1 MAQNVIHPTVWRPW
15 LREVQQAMLKVT
27 ISNERQRRQF
37 SHGGGPLEF
46 GRGPRR
52 DLERFII
59 EDRFVSRDQLRV
71 EEVKSAQVKIE
82 VLGSAATLASG
93 EVLPTGTVR
102 LCDLP
107 LRITCGYTLI
117 EIALE
122 ATDPSGGVSL
132 QTISRPMQSLVG
144 RAPPATLSEMGESPS
159 PETLAQWFETLLT
172 VQRAAAGSGEFY
184 DETARAAVELVGLDR
199 GLVLLRKNLEW
210 EVAASHTT
218 NARLGGDFSRKVLNG
233 VLADKRTFF
242 QGLDES
248 NWSQSL
254 VGVESVVAS
263 PIFDERRNVIG
274 VVYGSRDLRT
284 SLARRGISPLEAQLI
299 QLLAGAV
306 SAGLARVERE
316 AEAARNR
323 VQFEQFCSPEL
334 ARALEQNPS
343 LLEGHEREVTVMF
356 CDLRGFSRIAERIGT
371 SKSYSLLGDVM
382 DRMTNRIIDHG
393 GVIIDY
399 YGDGLAA
406 MWNAPAN
413 QADHAARACR
423 AAQAMWSD
431 VPEINRVWA
440 PVVEAP
446 LKIGVGINTGPAQ
459 VGNAG
464 SRRRLKYGPR
474 GHTVNLASRVEGA
487 TKRFGVPVLIS
498 GATRGAIGPEFGVRR
513 LCLVRVVGISNAVEL
528 FELCLESPDP
538 LWLARRDAYE
548 QALTCYETGNCA
560 DAVKLLEAFTARP
573 NFSEDVPAQVLLAK
587 ATAQAR
593 LAAGQFDSVFEL
605 DVK

>member
-1 MAQNVIHPTVWRPW
+1 
-15 LREVQQAMLKVT
+15 MLKFS

-37 SHGGGPLEF
+37 THASGPIEF

-52 DLERFII
+52 DQERFVV

-71 EEVKSAQVKIE
+71 EETAAGRARLEII
-82 VLGSAATLASG
+82 GSPATLASG
-93 EVLPTGTVR
+93 ESLATGTSREFDLPVR
-102 LCDLP
+102 L
-107 LRITCGYTLI
+107 TVGYTII
-117 EIALE
+117 EIAVE
-122 ATDPSGGVSL
+122 AVELPGLGSGSL
-132 QTISRPMQSLVG
+132 QTISRPMQSLSV
-144 RAPPATLSEMGESPS
+144 RQPRPAMPSAGESPS

-184 DETARAAVELVGLDR
+184 QETARAVVELVGLDR
-199 GLVLLRKNLEW
+199 GLVLLRKNQDW
-210 EVAASHTT
+210 EVSASHSTS
-218 NARLGGDFSRKVLNG
+218 ARLGGDFSRKVLNQ
-233 VLADKRTFF
+233 VLNDKRTFF
-242 QGLDES
+242 QGLDEADL
-248 NWSQSL
+248 SQSL

-263 PIFDERRNVIG
+263 PIFDEHKNVIG
-274 VVYGSRDLRT
+274 VVYGSRNLRSAAT
-284 SLARRGISPLEAQLI
+284 RQGIQPLEAQLV

-323 VQFEQFCSPEL
+323 IQFEQFCSPEL

-356 CDLRGFSRIAERIGT
+356 CDLRGFSRIAERIGPH
-371 SKSYSLLGDVM
+371 KSYALLGDVM

-413 QADHAARACR
+413 QDDHAALACR
-423 AAQAMWSD
+423 AAQAMWSEM
-431 VPEINRVWA
+431 PAINETWA
-440 PVVEAP
+440 RVVEAP

-487 TKRFGVPVLIS
+487 TKRFSLPVLITGS
-498 GATRGAIGPEFGVRR
+498 TKAQIPSSFAVRR
-513 LCLVRVVGISNAVEL
+513 LCHVRVVGISSAVEL
-528 FELCLESPDP
+528 YELCTDAPDP
-538 LWLARRDAYE
+538 QWLARREAYE
-548 QALTCYETGNCA
+548 RALSCYEAGRC
-560 DAVKLLEAFTARP
+560 DEAVKCLEPLSADSSGR
-573 NFSEDVPAQVLLAK
+573 EDVPSSVLSAK
-587 ATAQAR
+587 ASAQAR
-593 LAAGQFDSVFEL
+593 QASAKFDSVFDLET
-605 DVK
+605 K

>member
-1 MAQNVIHPTVWRPW
+1 
-15 LREVQQAMLKVT
+15 MLKVT

-37 SHGGGPLEF
+37 THGAGPIEF

-52 DLERFII
+52 ELERFVI

-71 EEVKSAQVKIE
+71 EELSSGRIRLE
-82 VLGSAATLASG
+82 VLGAPGTLASG
-93 EVLPTGTVR
+93 ETLATGAKGEY
-102 LCDLP
+102 DLP
-107 LRITCGYTLI
+107 LRLTIGYTI
-117 EIALE
+117 VEIAAE
-122 ATDPSGGVSL
+122 TVDMSSAGAF
-132 QTISRPMQSLVG
+132 QTISRPMQSLLH
-144 RAPPATLSEMGESPS
+144 RQAPQPIRSIGESPA
-159 PETLAQWFETLLT
+159 PEVLAQWFETLLT

-184 DETARAAVELVGLDR
+184 EETARAVVELVGLDR

-210 EVAASHTT
+210 VTVASHTT
-218 NARLGGDFSRKVLNG
+218 GSTWGGDFSRKVLNQ

-242 QGLDES
+242 QGFDETS
-248 NWSQSL
+248 WSQSL

-263 PIFDERRNVIG
+263 PIFDDQKNVIG
-274 VVYGSRDLRT
+274 VVYGSRNMRVAV
-284 SLARRGISPLEAQLI
+284 ARRGIQPLEAQLV

-316 AEAARNR
+316 AEATRNR

-334 ARALEQNPS
+334 ARALELNPA

-356 CDLRGFSRIAERIGT
+356 CDLRGFSRIAEEIGT
-371 SKSYSLLGDVM
+371 GKSYSLLGDVM
-382 DRMTNRIIDHG
+382 DRLTNRIIDHG

-413 QADHAARACR
+413 QSEHAALACR
-423 AAQAMWSD
+423 AAQAMWSEL
-431 VPEINRVWA
+431 PAINETWS
-440 PVVEAP
+440 PVVKSP

-487 TKRFGVPVLIS
+487 TKQFGVPVLVTGS
-498 GATRGAIGPEFGVRR
+498 TRLQLPADFAARR
-513 LCLVRVVGISNAVEL
+513 LCKVRVVGIASAVEL
-528 FELCLESPDP
+528 FELSVAPPDP
-538 LWLARRDAYE
+538 LWLARREAYE
-548 QALTCYETGNCA
+548 RALECYEAGDCSAAAAALQPLATGAGC
-560 DAVKLLEAFTARP
+560 D
-573 NFSEDVPAQVLLAK
+573 DHPAQMLLAK
-587 ATAQAR
+587 VGAQAKY
-593 LAAGQFDSVFEL
+593 APASFDSVFDL
-605 DVK
+605 QAK